1 MHPCGALPLPA
12 PRPDTR
18 LWRHWLVW
26 LFAVLLLADSAT
38 AIQTFKVP
46 LARAESLTVETAG
59 TGDPVVLVPGLFG
72 SAFAFRKLVPL
83 LTQAGYRAI
92 VIEPLGIGTSTR
104 PEKANYS
111 LTAQAD
117 RIAAVL
123 DSLGVRG
130 AGGALLI
137 AHSIAGSEAFR
148 LAYRR
153 PDLVKGLLS
162 IEGGPTE
169 AAITPAFKR
178 ALRFAP
184 WIKLFGGIKLVRRKI
199 RGLLL
204 DSSGDSSWVTDAVV
218 EGYTAGAARNFDA
231 TLKAYL
237 AMAQAREPVKL
248 ALHLVEVRCPV
259 RLLVGGAPHD
269 GDVGA
274 TEVALLGRTVRSFA
288 LDSVPGAGHFIY
300 EERPDAVLAA
310 LARLQATVTPLH
322 SQGSH

>member
-1 MHPCGALPLPA
+1 MHRWGLPPPRHPPFPWRHPPVWLLAVLPLPD
-12 PRPDTR
+12 RSTT
-18 LWRHWLVW
+18 VET
-26 LFAVLLLADSAT
+26 V
-38 AIQTFKVP
+38 KVP
-46 LARAESLTVETAG
+46 LGRAESLSVETAG
-59 TGDPVVLVPGLFG
+59 TGDPVVLIPGLFG
-72 SAFAFRKLVPL
+72 SAFGFRKLVSL
-83 LTQAGYRAI
+83 LAQAGYRAI
-92 VIEPLGIGTSTR
+92 VIEPLGIGSSAR

-123 DSLGVRG
+123 DLLGVR
-130 AGGALLI
+130 GALLI
-137 AHSIAGSEAFR
+137 AHSIGGSEAFR

-153 PDLVKGLLS
+153 PDLVKGLPS

-184 WIKLFGGIKLVRRKI
+184 WIKLFGGIKLIRRKI

-204 DSSGDSSWVTDAVV
+204 DSSGDSTWVTDDVV
-218 EGYTAGAARNFDA
+218 EGYTAGAARNLDA

-237 AMAQAREPVKL
+237 AMAQAREPVRL

-259 RLLVGGAPHD
+259 RLMVGGARHD

-288 LDSVPGAGHFIY
+288 LDSRSG
-300 EERPDAVLAA
+300 ERRVGKEW
-310 LARLQATVTPLH
+310 R
-322 SQGSH
+322 S